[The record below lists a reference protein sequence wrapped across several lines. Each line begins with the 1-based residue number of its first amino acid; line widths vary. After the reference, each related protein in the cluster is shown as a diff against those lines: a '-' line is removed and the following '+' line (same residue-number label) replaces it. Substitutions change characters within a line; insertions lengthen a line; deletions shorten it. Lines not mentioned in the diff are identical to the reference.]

1 MQFNRISISS
11 LGFKFCYVSS
21 SACKMNEK
29 ELHQRDKETEENK
42 ECRHYVTKER
52 EQKVRTRG
60 KDTREKKESDNW
72 KRNQVVCSSK
82 NMQNI
87 SK

>member
-1 MQFNRISISS
+1 M
-11 LGFKFCYVSS
+11 L
-21 SACKMNEK
+21 
-29 ELHQRDKETEENK
+29 
-42 ECRHYVTKER
+42 TKER

-60 KDTREKKESDNW
+60 KDTREKKESDSW

-82 NMQNI
+82 NTQNI

>member
-1 MQFNRISISS
+1 MRRNYTRKTRKQKKIEHVGTM
-11 LGFKFCYVSS
+11 L
-21 SACKMNEK
+21 
-29 ELHQRDKETEENK
+29 
-42 ECRHYVTKER
+42 TKER
-52 EQKVRTRG
+52 EQKVRNRG
-60 KDTREKKESDNW
+60 KDIREEKESDSW

>member
-1 MQFNRISISS
+1 MRRNYAR
-11 LGFKFCYVSS
+11 
-21 SACKMNEK
+21 
-29 ELHQRDKETEENK
+29 ETRKQKKIKN
-42 ECRHYVTKER
+42 VGTMLTKER

-60 KDTREKKESDNW
+60 KDTREKKESDSW